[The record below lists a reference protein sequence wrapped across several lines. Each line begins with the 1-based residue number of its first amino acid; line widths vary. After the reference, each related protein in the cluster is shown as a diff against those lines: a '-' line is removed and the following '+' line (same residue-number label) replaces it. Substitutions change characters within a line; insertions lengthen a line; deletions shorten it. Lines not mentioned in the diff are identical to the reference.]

1 MKSNIAKSLFAIV
14 PAMLMMA
21 ASCGNS
27 GSGDATGVEVP
38 SEIQVGTAVLKMVNV
53 EPTSFTSGI
62 APSGIKAK
70 GATIRQVVLSGY
82 SISAAPVSQEVWTAV
97 MGSNPSSTQSAELP
111 VDMVSYKD
119 CLKFIAKLSKMTGI
133 PFSMPSEAQW
143 ECAVLSGKSAV
154 AEKFVEMCE
163 DTFVDTPA
171 QELAIDPLE
180 VGKITQKVARQK
192 ALRTVY
198 EDYSKSPLYTFH
210 VVVNTKVPVTEEIK
224 RAFIDK
230 DPLRE
235 NVSAGEKIKVG
246 SQLITMIGV
255 EGGTFEMGGT
265 KEQGKSAGEDEKP
278 VHEVTVSGF
287 EIAQTEV
294 TAGLWLEVMGS
305 LPYGNKDSEPNK
317 PVVNVSWYDCQEFLL
332 KLNALT
338 GRKFRLPTEAEW
350 EYAAR
355 GGRYSRHTTLSGS
368 IYTVQVAAYIDN
380 ASSKVVPVKKYLANE
395 LGIYDMSGNAWEWCQ
410 DSYAPYSEAA
420 VTDPYVN
427 EPGEMRVMRG
437 GSAASRWDACRVSN
451 RSGIPA
457 SSMKGT
463 FGFRLAL

>member
-1 MKSNIAKSLFAIV
+1 MKITKALLAAI
-14 PAMLMMA
+14 PAIIMMA

-27 GSGDATGVEVP
+27 GSGDATGIEVP
-38 SEIQVGTAVLKMVNV
+38 SEIQVGTSVLKMVDV
-53 EPTSFTSGI
+53 EPVSYTSGI
-62 APSGIKAK
+62 APSGLKAK

-82 SISAAPVSQEVWTAV
+82 SISASPVSQELWTAV
-97 MGSNPSSTQSAELP
+97 MGSNPSSVQSPELP

-119 CLKFIAKLSKMTGI
+119 CQKFIAKLSKMTGI
-133 PFSMPSEAQW
+133 PFSMPTEAQW
-143 ECAVLSGKSAV
+143 EYAAISGKTGV
-154 AEKFVEMCE
+154 VEKFVEMCS
-163 DTFVDTPA
+163 DTFVDAPA
-171 QELAIDPLE
+171 AELVIDPVE

-192 ALRTVY
+192 SLRTVY

-210 VVVNTKVPVTEEIK
+210 VVVNTKVPVTEDIK
-224 RAFIDK
+224 RAFLDK
-230 DPLRE
+230 EPLRE
-235 NVSAGEKIKVG
+235 EVSSGETIKVG
-246 SQLITMIGV
+246 KQMIVMVGV
-255 EGGTFEMGGT
+255 EGGTFEMGAT

-278 VHEVTVSGF
+278 VHEVTVRGF
-287 EIAQTEV
+287 EIGQTEV

-305 LPYGNKDSEPNK
+305 LPYGNKDTELSK

-332 KLNALT
+332 TLNELT

-355 GGRYSRHTTLSGS
+355 GGRYSRHTSLSGS
-368 IYTVQVAAYIDN
+368 LYTVQVAAYIEN
-380 ASSKVVPVKKYLANE
+380 ASSKVVSVKKYMANE

-410 DSYAPYSEAA
+410 DSYAPYNEAS